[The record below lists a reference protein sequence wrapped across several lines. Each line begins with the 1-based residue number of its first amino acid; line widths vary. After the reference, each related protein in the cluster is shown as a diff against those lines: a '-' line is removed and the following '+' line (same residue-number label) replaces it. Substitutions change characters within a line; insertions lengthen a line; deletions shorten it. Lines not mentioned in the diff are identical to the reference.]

1 MSNCEIKKGESMWPE
16 ENDIS
21 GDNIF
26 SLDQNQLIREIRAV
40 KRKKERDL
48 FLEKVDEPE
57 PVVIEIEET
66 EPEPAPGKKFVKYDD
81 LDKKDKVAYIID
93 QLEKYKK
100 NDL

>member
-26 SLDQNQLIREIRAV
+26 SLDQNHLIRELRAV
-40 KRKKERDL
+40 KRRKERDL
-48 FLEKVDEPE
+48 FLENINETEPM
-57 PVVIEIEET
+57 PIEIEET
-66 EPEPAPGKKFVKYDD
+66 EPESMPGKKFVKYDD
-81 LDKKDKVAYIID
+81 LEKKEKVAYIID

>member
-1 MSNCEIKKGESMWPE
+1 MSSCQIKKGESMWPE

-26 SLDQNQLIREIRAV
+26 SLDQNQLIKEIRAV
-40 KRKKERDL
+40 KRKQERDL
-48 FLEKVDEPE
+48 FLEKIEEP
-57 PVVIEIEET
+57 EET
-66 EPEPAPGKKFVKYDD
+66 EEIIIEEPVPSPGTKFVKYQD
-81 LDKKDKVAYIID
+81 LSKRDKVAYIIN

>member
-1 MSNCEIKKGESMWPE
+1 MNSCQIKKGESMWPE

-26 SLDQNQLIREIRAV
+26 SLDQNQLIKEIRSV
-40 KRKKERDL
+40 KRKQERDL
-48 FLEKVDEPE
+48 FLEKLEEP
-57 PVVIEIEET
+57 EET
-66 EPEPAPGKKFVKYDD
+66 EIITEEPMPSPGKKIVKYQD
-81 LDKKDKVAYIID
+81 LGKKDKVAYIID

>member
-1 MSNCEIKKGESMWPE
+1 MNECQIKKGDSIWPE

-26 SLDQNQLIREIRAV
+26 SLDENHLIKQIRAV
-40 KRKKERDL
+40 KRKEKRDL
-48 FLEKVDEPE
+48 FLEKLEEP
-57 PVVIEIEET
+57 EET
-66 EPEPAPGKKFVKYDD
+66 EIIIEEPMPSPGKKFVKYQD
-81 LDKKDKVAYIID
+81 LGKKDKVAYIID